1 MSMILAVPMF
11 ADRWHMDGGW
21 WFGGMMLWMLLF
33 WGLVAFFIA
42 WLVRGGPPRSGS
54 DDREAAIR
62 ILDRRFAQGEMT
74 LEEYQ
79 ERKGAL
85 TER

>member
-1 MSMILAVPMF
+1 MQLILAVPMF
-11 ADRWHMDGGW
+11 ADGWHMDGGW

-33 WGLVAFFIA
+33 WALVAFFIA
-42 WLVRGGPPRSGS
+42 WLVRGVPGRRSS
-54 DDREAAIR
+54 DDREAAIA

-74 LEEYQ
+74 LEEYR
-79 ERKGAL
+79 EHKAVL